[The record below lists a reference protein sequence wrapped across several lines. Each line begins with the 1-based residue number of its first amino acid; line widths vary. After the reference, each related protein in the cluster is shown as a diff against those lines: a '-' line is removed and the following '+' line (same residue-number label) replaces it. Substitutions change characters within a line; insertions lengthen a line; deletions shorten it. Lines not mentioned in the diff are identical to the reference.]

1 MPPMRTLPSVPLP
14 SLPSVP
20 RRAIPRPA
28 IPRPSL
34 ASPAD
39 MLGRIRRDVDRN
51 ALRARNLIKYVGGLD
66 RPQVGQSPKD
76 VVWSRDKAELWHYR
90 RVGKPVGYTPPVLIV
105 MSLISRSYVLDL
117 SPDNSFIG
125 QLREA
130 GLDVYLL
137 DWGVPDEADA
147 ANKLETYVDEYLP
160 RAIQAVER
168 DSGCPEVN
176 VLGYCYGGILALLLA
191 ARHPELPIRAMMTMA
206 TPIDFDQMGLFGH
219 LFDHGVKPEDL
230 IDASGNVSPD
240 TIRNGFRVLKPTG
253 DIASYATLWE
263 HLWNDEY
270 MAGYQAMGQWTRDH
284 VPFPGATLLQT
295 AEMVRTNA
303 LKEGTLRL
311 GGRPVSLA
319 SITCPLLNVVA
330 EKDHIVPIAAAEPVP
345 SLVGSEQAEELRLP
359 AGHIG
364 LVVGRSAAKVTIPYM
379 IDWWQRHS
387 DPVEASDEAVLG
399 AARTDDE

>member
-39 MLGRIRRDVDRN
+39 MLGRIRRDVERS

-270 MAGYQAMGQWTRDH
+270 MAGYQAMGQWTGPGTTSPSPVR
-284 VPFPGATLLQT
+284 PFCRPPRWCG
-295 AEMVRTNA
+295 RTRSRKA
-303 LKEGTLRL
+303 PCDSAV
-311 GGRPVSLA
+311 GRCRWPA
-319 SITCPLLNVVA
+319 SPAPCSTWWRRRTTSSRSRLLNRCPRWWA
-330 EKDHIVPIAAAEPVP
+330 RSRPRSCDC
-345 SLVGSEQAEELRLP
+345 QP
-359 AGHIG
+359 AISG
-364 LVVGRSAAKVTIPYM
+364 
-379 IDWWQRHS
+379 W
-387 DPVEASDEAVLG
+387 
-399 AARTDDE
+399 